1 MRRIPDRDTLLG
13 RCDSPDPKEA
23 VSFYTQLFGW
33 KARQTIGAD
42 SSGKYFICTLR
53 GRDVAAVG

>member
-1 MRRIPDRDTLLG
+1 VRRIPDRDTLLG

-42 SSGKYFICTLR
+42 SSGKYC
-53 GRDVAAVG
+53 GDVAAAKRADKVG